1 MLQLFSLKE
10 NWLILLLLLYNC
22 LLLIHLLSLIV
33 LLEILLLK
41 LLNILLLLKLN
52 WILLW
57 CLIILH
63 LRILLNILRILRHL
77 LWILSHLLLE
87 LSLLWLNFEI
97 NIKMKNA
104 KIKSKIEIM
113 ITFNMKLL
121 NSKLYLNFLKFE
133 ISAIFFTKK

>member
-1 MLQLFSLKE
+1 MR
-10 NWLILLLLLYNC
+10 
-22 LLLIHLLSLIV
+22 V
-33 LLEILLLK
+33 
-41 LLNILLLLKLN
+41 
-52 WILLW
+52 
-57 CLIILH
+57 
-63 LRILLNILRILRHL
+63 LLNILRILRHL

-121 NSKLYLNFLKFE
+121 NSKLYLNSLKFE